1 MRFVDLY
8 VVAIVALSSVI
19 SAALFVLRPK
29 SPVAFRILVSFLLI
43 LLPLLLSQLSNAL
56 TGNYMHVEPAVL
68 WRSSMEALACIS
80 VLCCSSILPWNSDGF
95 WRWIRIGITLALA
108 LYLITWA
115 LDSSADKRYSGF
127 CLLYTSPSP
136 RDRTRSRMPSSA

>member
-1 MRFVDLY
+1 MNNPGVNSQLVNVRDFLAASFLLLAITGSSVGSIQIGPIRFVDLY

-19 SAALFVLRPK
+19 SAALFVFRPK

-43 LLPLLLSQLSNAL
+43 LLPLLLSQLWNGL
-56 TGNYMHVEPAVL
+56 TGNYLHVEPSVL

-80 VLCCSSILPWNSDGF
+80 VLCC
-95 WRWIRIGITLALA
+95 
-108 LYLITWA
+108 
-115 LDSSADKRYSGF
+115 

-136 RDRTRSRMPSSA
+136 RDS